1 MDDRRLRWRHMFILA
16 NIIFTG
22 HRLRGHCRVKGPVEL
37 LGEVNFLDSSIILV
51 SPLERVGRR
60 LRRWLH
66 HHGVYVAIIRQRRK
80 GASWLKRSISVG
92 ILAAQRLLKE
102 WWLVRV
108 I

>member
-22 HRLRGHCRVKGPVEL
+22 HRLRGHCRVKGPSEL
-37 LGEVNFLDSSIILV
+37 LGEVNFLDSTIILV
-51 SPLERVGRR
+51 RPLEGVGR

-66 HHGVYVAIIRQRRK
+66 HHGVYVAIIRQRWK
-80 GASWLKRSISVG
+80 GVSWFKWSISVG
-92 ILAAQRLLKE
+92 SLTAHRLLKE
-102 WWLVRV
+102 WWLARV